1 MQNNKSN
8 VFLEKSKSTKI
19 INIKKKNL
27 LLLGYDDLE
36 DWLKDP
42 NHVYI
47 GRNMSVYVKG
57 ANNSKWK
64 NPFSAKKYGRDKCID
79 MFKNYIEKDQNLMD
93 SLKELDGK
101 TLGCWCKPE
110 ACHGDILIELLN
122 K

>member
-27 LLLGYDDLE
+27 LLLGYNDLE

-64 NPFSAKKYGRDKCID
+64 NPFSSKKYGRDKCIE

-110 ACHGDILIELLN
+110 ACLGDILIELLN